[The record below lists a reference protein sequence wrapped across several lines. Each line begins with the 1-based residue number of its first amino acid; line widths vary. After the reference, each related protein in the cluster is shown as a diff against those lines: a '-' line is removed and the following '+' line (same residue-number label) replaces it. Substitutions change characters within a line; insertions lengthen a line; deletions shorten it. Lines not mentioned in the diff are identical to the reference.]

1 MINRYKLVITGRN
14 PDYFLKKIIK
24 KKINIYDLKKTHKKI
39 YIVVDD
45 IGLDDI
51 RSIKTSYKIQIV
63 GRLGLARIKYI
74 IKKYL
79 LFLIFSVFGVFVN
92 IFLSNIIFDVD
103 VVHSNPYIRELV
115 FNDLKKYGIK
125 KYNFKVSYA
134 KKEKIVNKILN
145 DEKNDIEWLEID
157 NIGTKYIVKV
167 EQRKKNKDE
176 EICVRRN
183 IVAKKDAM
191 ILGIEATNGEIL
203 KKKLDYVKK
212 GDVIVSGVIYNKEK
226 IVAQKCATG
235 KVYGEVWYL
244 VSLDMPVN
252 YREETVTGRVK
263 KQLEFKFLNKEIHLF
278 SHFKSYKRESYSII
292 SNSLLPISLDFT
304 SYFET
309 KVKSK
314 TYTLDNIEKDA
325 ISLAT
330 NKLTNKI
337 GEDSLIASK
346 KVLKKYKKN
355 SKIIVEVFF
364 KVKEDIT
371 EYLEYEEIVQG
382 EWY

>member
-1 MINRYKLVITGRN
+1 MINRYKLAIIGRN
-14 PDYFLKKIIK
+14 PDYFLKQLIK
-24 KKINIYDLKKTHKKI
+24 KNINIYALEKTHQKM

-45 IGLDDI
+45 EGLDNI

-63 GRLGLARIKYI
+63 GRLGLARVKYV

-79 LFLIFSVFGVFVN
+79 LFLIFFVFGIFVN

-134 KKEKIVNKILN
+134 KKEKIVNKILS

-157 NIGTKYIVKV
+157 SVGTKYIVKV
-167 EQRKKNKDE
+167 EQRKKNKDKNPC
-176 EICVRRN
+176 IRRN

-191 ILGIEATNGEIL
+191 ILGIEATEGQIL

-212 GDVIVSGVIYNKEK
+212 GDIIVSGVIYNKEK

-244 VSLDMPVN
+244 VSLDIPVN
-252 YREETVTGRVK
+252 YKEENVTGRVK
-263 KQLEFKFLNKEIHLF
+263 KQLEFKFLNKEFHLF
-278 SHFKSYKRESYSII
+278 SHFKSYKRKSYSII
-292 SNSLLPISLDFT
+292 SNNLLPISLDFT
-304 SYFET
+304 SYLET
-309 KVKSK
+309 KVKRK
-314 TYTLDNIEKDA
+314 NYTLDNIEKDA

-337 GEDSLIASK
+337 EKDSLIVSK
-346 KVLKKYKKN
+346 KVLKKYQKN

-382 EWY
+382 E

>member
-1 MINRYKLVITGRN
+1 MINRYKLAIIGRN
-14 PDYFLKKIIK
+14 PDYFLKQLIK
-24 KKINIYDLKKTHKKI
+24 KNINIYDLEKTHQKM

-45 IGLDDI
+45 EGLDNI

-63 GRLGLARIKYI
+63 GRLGLARVKYV

-79 LFLIFSVFGVFVN
+79 LFLIFFVFGIFVN

-134 KKEKIVNKILN
+134 KKEKIVNKILS
-145 DEKNDIEWLEID
+145 DEKNDIEWLEIQ

-167 EQRKKNKDE
+167 EQRKKNKDKNPC
-176 EICVRRN
+176 IRRN

-191 ILGIEATNGEIL
+191 ILGIEATEGQIL

-212 GDVIVSGVIYNKEK
+212 GDIIVSGVIYNKEK

-244 VSLDMPVN
+244 VSLDIPVN
-252 YREETVTGRVK
+252 YKEENVTGRVK
-263 KQLEFKFLNKEIHLF
+263 RQLEFKFLNKEFHLF
-278 SHFKSYKRESYSII
+278 SHFKSYKRKSYSII
-292 SNSLLPISLDFT
+292 SNNLLPISLDFT

-309 KVKSK
+309 KVKRK
-314 TYTLDNIEKDA
+314 NYTLNNIEKDA

-337 GEDSLIASK
+337 EKDSLIVSK
-346 KVLKKYKKN
+346 KVLKKYQKN

-382 EWY
+382 E

>member
-1 MINRYKLVITGRN
+1 MINRYKLAIIGRN
-14 PDYFLKKIIK
+14 PDYFLKQLIK
-24 KKINIYDLKKTHKKI
+24 KNINIYDLEKTHQKM

-45 IGLDDI
+45 EGLDNI

-63 GRLGLARIKYI
+63 GRLGLARVKYV

-79 LFLIFSVFGVFVN
+79 LFLIFFVFGIFVN

-134 KKEKIVNKILN
+134 KKEKIVNKILS
-145 DEKNDIEWLEID
+145 DEKNDIEWLEIE

-167 EQRKKNKDE
+167 EQRKKNKDKNP
-176 EICVRRN
+176 CTRRN

-191 ILGIEATNGEIL
+191 ILGIEATEGQIL

-212 GDVIVSGVIYNKEK
+212 GDIIVSGVIYNKEK

-244 VSLDMPVN
+244 VSLDIPVN
-252 YREETVTGRVK
+252 YKEENVTGRVK
-263 KQLEFKFLNKEIHLF
+263 RQLEFKFLNKEFHLF
-278 SHFKSYKRESYSII
+278 SHFKSYKRKSYSII
-292 SNSLLPISLDFT
+292 SNNLLPISLDFT

-309 KVKSK
+309 KVKRK
-314 TYTLDNIEKDA
+314 NYTLNNIEKDA

-337 GEDSLIASK
+337 EKDSLIVSK
-346 KVLKKYKKN
+346 KVLKKYQKN

-382 EWY
+382 E

>member
-24 KKINIYDLKKTHKKI
+24 KKINIYDLEKSHKKI

-45 IGLDDI
+45 VGLDDI
-51 RSIKTSYKIQIV
+51 RSIKTSYKIQVV
-63 GRLGLARIKYI
+63 GRLGLARVEYI
-74 IKKYL
+74 IKKYM
-79 LFLIFSVFGVFVN
+79 LFLIFFVFGIFVN

-134 KKEKIVNKILN
+134 KKEKIVNKIVS

-157 NIGTKYIVKV
+157 SIGTKYIVKV
-167 EQRKKNKDE
+167 EQRKKNKDKE
-176 EICVRRN
+176 TCVRRN

-191 ILGIEATNGEIL
+191 ILGIEATEGEIL

-212 GDVIVSGVIYNKEK
+212 GDIIVSGVIYNKEK

-252 YREETVTGRVK
+252 YKEENVTGRVK
-263 KQLEFKFLNKEIHLF
+263 KQLEFKFLNKEFHLF
-278 SHFKSYKRESYSII
+278 SHFKSYKRKSYSII
-292 SNSLLPISLDFT
+292 SNNLLPISLDFT

-314 TYTLDNIEKDA
+314 NYTLDNIEKDA

-337 GEDSLIASK
+337 GKDSEIVSK

-371 EYLEYEEIVQG
+371 EYLDYEEIVQG
-382 EWY
+382 E

>member
-1 MINRYKLVITGRN
+1 MINRYKLVITGRD

-24 KKINIYDLKKTHKKI
+24 KKINIYDLEKTHKKI

-45 IGLDDI
+45 VGLDDI
-51 RSIKTSYKIQIV
+51 RSIKTSYKIQVV
-63 GRLGLARIKYI
+63 GRLGLARVKYV
-74 IKKYL
+74 IKKYM
-79 LFLIFSVFGVFVN
+79 LFLIFFVFGIFAN

-134 KKEKIVNKILN
+134 RKEKIVNKILS
-145 DEKNDIEWLEID
+145 DEKDDVEWLEID
-157 NIGTKYIVKV
+157 SIGTKYIVKV
-167 EQRKKNKDE
+167 EQRKKNKDKE
-176 EICVRRN
+176 ACARRN

-191 ILGIEATNGEIL
+191 ILGIEATEGEIL

-212 GDVIVSGVIYNKEK
+212 GDIIVSGVIYNKEK

-244 VSLDMPVN
+244 VSLDIPVN
-252 YREETVTGRVK
+252 YREENVTGRVK
-263 KQLEFKFLNKEIHLF
+263 RQLEIKFLNKEFHLF

-292 SNSLLPISLDFT
+292 SNNLLPISLDFA

-337 GEDSLIASK
+337 GEDSEIVSK

-382 EWY
+382 E

>member
-24 KKINIYDLKKTHKKI
+24 KKINIYDLEKTHKKI

-45 IGLDDI
+45 VGLDDI
-51 RSIKTSYKIQIV
+51 RSIKTSYKIQVV
-63 GRLGLARIKYI
+63 GRLGLARVKYV
-74 IKKYL
+74 IKKYM
-79 LFLIFSVFGVFVN
+79 LFLIFFVFGIFVN

-134 KKEKIVNKILN
+134 RKEKIVNKILS
-145 DEKNDIEWLEID
+145 DEKDDVEWLEID
-157 NIGTKYIVKV
+157 SIGTKYIVKV
-167 EQRKKNKDE
+167 EQRKKNKDKE
-176 EICVRRN
+176 ACARRN

-191 ILGIEATNGEIL
+191 ILGIEATEGEIL

-212 GDVIVSGVIYNKEK
+212 GDIIVSGVIYNKEK

-244 VSLDMPVN
+244 VSLDIPVN
-252 YREETVTGRVK
+252 YREENVTGRVK
-263 KQLEFKFLNKEIHLF
+263 RQLEIKFLNKEFHLF

-292 SNSLLPISLDFT
+292 SNNLLPISLDFA

-337 GEDSLIASK
+337 GEDSEIVSK

-355 SKIIVEVFF
+355 SKIIIEVFF

-382 EWY
+382 E

>member
-1 MINRYKLVITGRN
+1 MINRYKLAIIGRN
-14 PDYFLKKIIK
+14 PDYFLKQLIK
-24 KKINIYDLKKTHKKI
+24 KNINIYDLEKTHQKM

-45 IGLDDI
+45 EGLDNI

-63 GRLGLARIKYI
+63 GRLGLTRVKYV

-79 LFLIFSVFGVFVN
+79 LFLIFFVFGIFVN

-134 KKEKIVNKILN
+134 KKEKIVNKILS
-145 DEKNDIEWLEID
+145 DEKNDIEWLEIE

-167 EQRKKNKDE
+167 EQRKKNKDKNPC
-176 EICVRRN
+176 IRRN

-191 ILGIEATNGEIL
+191 ILGIEATEGQIL

-212 GDVIVSGVIYNKEK
+212 GDIIVSGVIYNKEK

-244 VSLDMPVN
+244 VSLDIPVN
-252 YREETVTGRVK
+252 YKEENVTGRVK
-263 KQLEFKFLNKEIHLF
+263 RQLEFKFLNKEFRLF
-278 SHFKSYKRESYSII
+278 SHFKSYKRKSYSII
-292 SNSLLPISLDFT
+292 SNNLLPISLDFT

-309 KVKSK
+309 KVKRK
-314 TYTLDNIEKDA
+314 NYTLNNIEKDA

-337 GEDSLIASK
+337 EKDSLIVSK
-346 KVLKKYKKN
+346 KVLKKYQKN

-382 EWY
+382 E

>member
-24 KKINIYDLKKTHKKI
+24 KKINIYDLEKTHKKI

-45 IGLDDI
+45 VGLDDI
-51 RSIKTSYKIQIV
+51 RSIKTSYKIQVV
-63 GRLGLARIKYI
+63 GRLGLARFKYV
-74 IKKYL
+74 IKKYM
-79 LFLIFSVFGVFVN
+79 LFLIFFVFGIFVN

-125 KYNFKVSYA
+125 KYNFKVSYT
-134 KKEKIVNKILN
+134 KKEKIVNKIVS

-157 NIGTKYIVKV
+157 SVGTKYIVKV
-167 EQRKKNKDE
+167 EQRKKNKDKE
-176 EICVRRN
+176 ACARRN

-191 ILGIEATNGEIL
+191 ILGIEATEGEIL

-212 GDVIVSGVIYNKEK
+212 GDIIVSGVIYNKEK

-252 YREETVTGRVK
+252 YREENVTGRVK
-263 KQLEFKFLNKEIHLF
+263 RQLEIKFLNKEFHLF

-292 SNSLLPISLDFT
+292 SNNLLPISLDFT

-314 TYTLDNIEKDA
+314 TYTLDNIEEDA

-337 GEDSLIASK
+337 GEDSEIVSK

-382 EWY
+382 E

>member
-24 KKINIYDLKKTHKKI
+24 KKINIYDLEKTHKKI

-45 IGLDDI
+45 VGLDDI
-51 RSIKTSYKIQIV
+51 RSIKTSYKIQVV
-63 GRLGLARIKYI
+63 GRLGLARVKYV
-74 IKKYL
+74 IKKYM
-79 LFLIFSVFGVFVN
+79 LFLIFFVFGIFVN

-134 KKEKIVNKILN
+134 RKEKIVNKILS

-157 NIGTKYIVKV
+157 STGTKYIVKV
-167 EQRKKNKDE
+167 EQRKKNKDKE
-176 EICVRRN
+176 ACARRN
-183 IVAKKDAM
+183 IVAKKGAM
-191 ILGIEATNGEIL
+191 ILGIEATEGEIL

-212 GDVIVSGVIYNKEK
+212 GDIIVSGVIYNKEK

-244 VSLDMPVN
+244 VSLDIPVN
-252 YREETVTGRVK
+252 YREENVTGRVK
-263 KQLEFKFLNKEIHLF
+263 RQLEIKFLNKEFHLF

-292 SNSLLPISLDFT
+292 SNNLLPISLDFA

-337 GEDSLIASK
+337 GEDSEIVSK

-382 EWY
+382 E

>member
-14 PDYFLKKIIK
+14 PDYFLRKIIK
-24 KKINIYDLKKTHKKI
+24 KKINIYDLEKTHKKI

-45 IGLDDI
+45 VGLDDI
-51 RSIKTSYKIQIV
+51 RSIKTSYKIQVV
-63 GRLGLARIKYI
+63 GRLGLARVKYV

-79 LFLIFSVFGVFVN
+79 LFLIFFVFGIFVN

-125 KYNFKVSYA
+125 KYNFKVNYA
-134 KKEKIVNKILN
+134 KKEKIVNKILS

-157 NIGTKYIVKV
+157 SVGTKYIVKV
-167 EQRKKNKDE
+167 EQRKKNKDKE
-176 EICVRRN
+176 TCVRRN

-191 ILGIEATNGEIL
+191 ILGIEATEGEVL

-212 GDVIVSGVIYNKEK
+212 GDIIVSGVIYNKEK

-244 VSLDMPVN
+244 VSLDIPVN
-252 YREETVTGRVK
+252 YREENVTGRVK
-263 KQLEFKFLNKEIHLF
+263 KQLEFKFLNKEFHLF

-292 SNSLLPISLDFT
+292 SNNLLPISLDFT

-309 KVKSK
+309 KIKSK
-314 TYTLDNIEKDA
+314 TYTLENVEKDA

-330 NKLTNKI
+330 NKLANKLGNT
-337 GEDSLIASK
+337 GEIVSK

-371 EYLEYEEIVQG
+371 DYLDYEEIVQG
-382 EWY
+382 E

>member
-24 KKINIYDLKKTHKKI
+24 KKINIYDLEKTHKKI

-45 IGLDDI
+45 VGLDDI
-51 RSIKTSYKIQIV
+51 RSIKTSYKIQVV
-63 GRLGLARIKYI
+63 GRLGLARVKYV
-74 IKKYL
+74 IKKYM
-79 LFLIFSVFGVFVN
+79 LFLIFFVFGIFVN

-134 KKEKIVNKILN
+134 RKEKIVNKILS

-157 NIGTKYIVKV
+157 STGTKYIVKV
-167 EQRKKNKDE
+167 EQRKKNKDKE
-176 EICVRRN
+176 ACARRN

-191 ILGIEATNGEIL
+191 ILGIEATEGEIL

-212 GDVIVSGVIYNKEK
+212 GDIIVSGVIYNKEK

-244 VSLDMPVN
+244 VYLDIPVN
-252 YREETVTGRVK
+252 YREENVTGRVK
-263 KQLEFKFLNKEIHLF
+263 RQLEIKFLNKEFHLF

-292 SNSLLPISLDFT
+292 SNNLLPISLDFA

-337 GEDSLIASK
+337 GEDSEIVSK

-382 EWY
+382 E

>member
-24 KKINIYDLKKTHKKI
+24 KKINIYDLEKTHKKI

-45 IGLDDI
+45 VGLDDI
-51 RSIKTSYKIQIV
+51 RSIKTSYKIQVV
-63 GRLGLARIKYI
+63 GRLGLARVKYV
-74 IKKYL
+74 IKKYM
-79 LFLIFSVFGVFVN
+79 LFLIFFVFGIFAN

-134 KKEKIVNKILN
+134 RKEKIVNKILS
-145 DEKNDIEWLEID
+145 DEKDDVEWLEID
-157 NIGTKYIVKV
+157 SIGTKYIVKV
-167 EQRKKNKDE
+167 EQRKKNKDKE
-176 EICVRRN
+176 ACARRN

-191 ILGIEATNGEIL
+191 ILGIEATEGEIL

-212 GDVIVSGVIYNKEK
+212 GDIIVSGVIYNKEK

-244 VSLDMPVN
+244 VSLDIPVN
-252 YREETVTGRVK
+252 YREENVTGRVK
-263 KQLEFKFLNKEIHLF
+263 RQLEIKFLNKEFHLF

-292 SNSLLPISLDFT
+292 SNNLLPISLDFA

-337 GEDSLIASK
+337 GEDSEIVSK

-382 EWY
+382 E

>member
-1 MINRYKLVITGRN
+1 MINRYKLAIIGRN
-14 PDYFLKKIIK
+14 PDYFLKQLIK
-24 KKINIYDLKKTHKKI
+24 KNINIYDLEKTHQKM

-45 IGLDDI
+45 EGLDNI

-63 GRLGLARIKYI
+63 GRLGLARVKYL

-79 LFLIFSVFGVFVN
+79 LFLIFFVFGIFVN

-115 FNDLKKYGIK
+115 LNDLKKYGIK

-134 KKEKIVNKILN
+134 KKEKIVNKILS
-145 DEKNDIEWLEID
+145 DEKNDIEWLEIE

-167 EQRKKNKDE
+167 EQRKKNKDKNPC
-176 EICVRRN
+176 IRRN

-191 ILGIEATNGEIL
+191 ILEIEATEGQIL

-212 GDVIVSGVIYNKEK
+212 GDIIVSGVIYNKEK

-235 KVYGEVWYL
+235 KIYGEVWYL
-244 VSLDMPVN
+244 VSLDIPVN
-252 YREETVTGRVK
+252 YKEENVTGRVK
-263 KQLEFKFLNKEIHLF
+263 RQLEFKFLNKEFHLF

-292 SNSLLPISLDFT
+292 SNNLLPISLDFT

-309 KVKSK
+309 KVKRK
-314 TYTLDNIEKDA
+314 NYTLNNIEKDA

-337 GEDSLIASK
+337 EKDSLIVSK
-346 KVLKKYKKN
+346 KVLKKYQKN

-382 EWY
+382 E